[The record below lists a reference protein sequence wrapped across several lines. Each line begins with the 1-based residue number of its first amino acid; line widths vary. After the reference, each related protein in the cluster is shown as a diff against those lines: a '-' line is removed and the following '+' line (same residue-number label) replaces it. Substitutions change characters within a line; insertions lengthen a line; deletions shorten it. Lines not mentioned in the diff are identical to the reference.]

1 MICKNFSGTH
11 RGLSEE
17 LSQAAGS
24 PSRGA
29 SGRPQPSSQWLR
41 ISRLFFCGTKL
52 EHVDRECYMWITG
65 DRPGRGTGER
75 IGSGY
80 TRSQWDPKTMPAA
93 RAESLAGRAVQYFRE
108 WRAAMAGSVNKVI
121 LVGNLGKDPEIRR
134 TQDGR
139 PIANLSV
146 ATSDTWRD
154 KATGERKEKT
164 EWHRVV
170 IFSEP
175 LCKIVE
181 QYLKKGA
188 KVYIEGALQTRKWTD
203 QAGVEKY
210 STEVV
215 LQGFNSV
222 LTMLD
227 GRSGG
232 GGGNFGSDEQG
243 GGGGGDFGSS
253 GPSSAAPR
261 RAVAAGARNSDMDDD
276 IPF

>member
-1 MICKNFSGTH
+1 
-11 RGLSEE
+11 
-17 LSQAAGS
+17 
-24 PSRGA
+24 
-29 SGRPQPSSQWLR
+29 
-41 ISRLFFCGTKL
+41 
-52 EHVDRECYMWITG
+52 
-65 DRPGRGTGER
+65 
-75 IGSGY
+75 
-80 TRSQWDPKTMPAA
+80 
-93 RAESLAGRAVQYFRE
+93 
-108 WRAAMAGSVNKVI
+108 MAGSVNKVI
-121 LVGNLGKDPEIRR
+121 LIGNLGKDPEIRR

-146 ATSDTWRD
+146 ATSESWRD

-170 IFSEP
+170 IFNEG
-175 LCKIVE
+175 LCKVAE

-188 KVYIEGALQTRKWTD
+188 KVYLEGQLQTRKWTD

-215 LQGFNSV
+215 LQGFNSN

-227 GRSGG
+227 GRSSGA
-232 GGGNFGSDEQG
+232 GNFGTDDS
-243 GGGGGDFGSS
+243 GGDFGSAGAS
-253 GPSSAAPR
+253 VATPR

>member
-1 MICKNFSGTH
+1 
-11 RGLSEE
+11 
-17 LSQAAGS
+17 
-24 PSRGA
+24 
-29 SGRPQPSSQWLR
+29 
-41 ISRLFFCGTKL
+41 
-52 EHVDRECYMWITG
+52 
-65 DRPGRGTGER
+65 
-75 IGSGY
+75 
-80 TRSQWDPKTMPAA
+80 
-93 RAESLAGRAVQYFRE
+93 
-108 WRAAMAGSVNKVI
+108 MAGSVNKVI

-139 PIANLSV
+139 PIANLSI
-146 ATSDTWRD
+146 ATSETWRD
-154 KATGERKEKT
+154 KGTGERKEKT

-203 QAGVEKY
+203 QSGVEKY

-215 LQGFNSV
+215 LQGFNST

-232 GGGNFGSDEQG
+232 GAGSGGSFGSDDA
-243 GGGGGDFGSS
+243 GGDFGSG
-253 GPSSAAPR
+253 GPVSSAPK
-261 RAVAAGARNSDMDDD
+261 RAVAAGGRNNDMDDD